1 MNSNET
7 LNVAITGQLTI
18 NRAELERLLQAARPS
33 AEPALQNVGN
43 WPRDVGGLARLAFTV
58 AETAEVLGVSPAT
71 VYRLL
76 KRGLLRSSSA
86 LRHKIIARAEIERF
100 LKETS
105 KADY

>member
-1 MNSNET
+1 MNSSET

-18 NRAELERLLQAARPS
+18 SRADLERALQTAIPS
-33 AEPALQNVGN
+33 PGPALQNVGN
-43 WPRDVGGLARLAFTV
+43 WPRDAGKLARLAFTV
-58 AETAEVLGVSPAT
+58 AETGEVLGVSPAT